1 MNCNELRDYYELY
14 ALGLAEDPEREEIR
28 VHLNRQCEVCMKGMK
43 QARET
48 AAMLGSSA
56 TPAAPSAKL
65 RRRIL
70 ASAGYEQRGFGW
82 APALAGALAFSVI
95 AIVYFA
101 GRERDVTRELERVTG
116 ISRRQNIELT
126 RMNEVF
132 AIINGA
138 DTRVSTF
145 GGGKSTPPSGKVF
158 ASPTQGV
165 VLIAA
170 NLPPVPRGKAYE
182 MWVIPK
188 GGKPQR
194 AGLFQ
199 SAADGSALHV
209 QRGRLDPNADLVAV
223 TLEDAAGADA
233 PTTTPLFAAPI
244 HALLP

>member
-1 MNCNELRDYYELY
+1 MNCNDLRDYYELY
-14 ALGLAEDPEREEIR
+14 ALGLAEDPERGEIR
-28 VHLNRQCEVCMKGMK
+28 AHLNRQCEVCMKGMK

-48 AAMLGSSA
+48 AAMLGSTA
-56 TPAAPSAKL
+56 IPAAPSAKL

-82 APALAGALAFSVI
+82 APALAGALVFSVI
-95 AIVYFA
+95 AGVYFA
-101 GRERDVTRELERVTG
+101 GRERDVARELDRVTG
-116 ISRRQNIELT
+116 ISRQQNMELT
-126 RMNEVF
+126 RMNEVL

-170 NLPPVPRGKAYE
+170 NLPPVPAGKTYE

-199 SAADGSALHV
+199 STADGSALHV
-209 QRGRLDPNADLVAV
+209 QRGRLDPNADLIAV
-223 TLEDAAGADA
+223 TVEDAAGADA

-244 HALLP
+244 RALVP